1 MLKTLI
7 YLSIKF
13 NKDLPPIYQLVM
25 MCEDLHA
32 GPVVQWITHL
42 TMDQKDIVSVL

>member
-7 YLSIKF
+7 YLGIKF

-25 MCEDLHA
+25 MCEEELHA
-32 GPVVQWITHL
+32 GPMVQWITHL
-42 TMDQKDIVSVL
+42 TMDQKILI